1 MKGPVEGRVD
11 EAIVEPVNLFIVLF
25 FFFNT
30 CLTLEVGIE

>member
-25 FFFNT
+25 FFNT

>member
-25 FFFNT
+25 FF
-30 CLTLEVGIE
+30 LILV